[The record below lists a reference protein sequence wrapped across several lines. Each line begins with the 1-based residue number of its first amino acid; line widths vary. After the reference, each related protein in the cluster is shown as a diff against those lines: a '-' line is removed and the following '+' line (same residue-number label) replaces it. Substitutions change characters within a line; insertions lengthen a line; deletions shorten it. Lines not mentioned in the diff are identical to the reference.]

1 TKGDDFDGAVTSVG
15 TALIN
20 FANDVRP
27 IKRRLQTLKA
37 DAESFQSKISGD
49 EDWRE
54 DEDKINELDSL
65 NNDILQAVF
74 EYQRAE
80 RECAN
85 TITALFGGTT
95 FVATEPGE
103 QGSLGANQ
111 VAHGTSEA
119 LKDIE
124 TPWVTPQEH
133 DAPWW
138 EDVGNGIKD
147 FGVGIA
153 EDLGALVGLYG
164 EGGWG
169 VSSWSEWG
177 SNLKNNWG
185 DTLNG
190 LGSLVG
196 FYGKDGWGVSSFGEW
211 WGNFSSGWTEFA
223 HAVVPWR
230 EWGDRPGYVITQS
243 VLNIGSM
250 ALGGAGVVKA
260 LAKGARKVG
269 GDGSETSGDT
279 NGDTDSNGQ
288 PSDGQLQGLQQI
300 GNRPGQQSTQD
311 LQNQLDDMSLDQDQL
326 QGLQNS
332 LDDAEALENRATP
345 VGGGNDPVDV
355 DPAFNNGNGG
365 QYQSTGNGGGS
376 PGGSGGPGGG
386 SPDGPGS
393 GGHPSDP
400 GGPGGPSGPSG
411 PLGGLDGNGG
421 PDGQQNG
428 NQQDAGNT
436 ETPADPVDTDPARP
450 GNTPDGDAPN
460 SDLGETTD
468 PVDTDPVDTDPAD
481 TDPVDA
487 DTGDTDPAD
496 TDPVDTDPVD
506 NVDNNAPAGDTT
518 PGADP
523 DSGIDPNDPSTWPG
537 QVDEDGV
544 RHFDTDDAGEQYGEE
559 VLRPETYERLTESQR
574 EGLED
579 YTRQSWLNPILRGQ
593 ATTQQILDM
602 KWKSVGPGM
611 HLMDMVDGRISMTD
625 VERAFDNQKDLTEE
639 QRIIVNDIMQ
649 SENPDARLEQW
660 IDSAGGRGRMIQTF
674 DGFPTPE
681 EVDQRIADMDAGF
694 QRTAL
699 PEDVEVVRGLHDFSF
714 MKGFDPSSPN
724 AYEALKKMIGE
735 TQSDNAY
742 MSTSLGKNPT
752 VVDNNPY
759 EYKFHLNVPEGHPGV
774 WMGKSS
780 IYPDQRELIL
790 PRGTEYVI
798 RSVEKLGDGSIKVNA
813 DVLMPGKD

>member
-1 TKGDDFDGAVTSVG
+1 MISPEDVPIPPVDCDAVEKAGEKLKGDGDDVSQAGQDIKSSWQGLQGIYSAPEQETLFAAIDPVATKGDDFDGAVTSVG

-164 EGGWG
+164 EDGWG

-260 LAKGARKVG
+260 LAKSSRKIGG
-269 GDGSETSGDT
+269 GDVDT
-279 NGDTDSNGQ
+279 NTDAPNTDIDAPQ
-288 PSDGQLQGLQQI
+288 LQQI

-332 LDDAEALENRATP
+332 LDQSEGLDTHPSP
-345 VGGGNDPVDV
+345 VGGGDPIDV
-355 DPAFNNGNGG
+355 GDNR
-365 QYQSTGNGGGS
+365 
-376 PGGSGGPGGG
+376 PGGG
-386 SPDGPGS
+386 GGRSDGDTAS
-393 GGHPSDP
+393 G
-400 GGPGGPSGPSG
+400 
-411 PLGGLDGNGG
+411 
-421 PDGQQNG
+421 
-428 NQQDAGNT
+428 
-436 ETPADPVDTDPARP
+436 DPVDTDPAFHEGD
-450 GNTPDGDAPN
+450 GNQHGGDAPSGDAHGIPDPDGAPTPEADGTPPGEGHTPDTGS
-460 SDLGETTD
+460 SDGPANGPDVPDDPAD
-468 PVDTDPVDTDPAD
+468 PVDLDELTTTERMARAESLISDGARTFPDNDAATRYGQDYWNDYVENLPPEQRKSLFNYSTEPPQNHPTYVEMNGQLRRGETLDPEVRRDIENIDQAMQGR
-481 TDPVDA
+481 PVPEDIVVTRG
-487 DTGDTDPAD
+487 TGL
-496 TDPVDTDPVD
+496 
-506 NVDNNAPAGDTT
+506 GH
-518 PGADP
+518 
-523 DSGIDPNDPSTWPG
+523 IDVS
-537 QVDEDGV
+537 
-544 RHFDTDDAGEQYGEE
+544 
-559 VLRPETYERLTESQR
+559 PEKM
-574 EGLED
+574 
-579 YTRQSWLNPILRGQ
+579 P
-593 ATTQQILDM
+593 
-602 KWKSVGPGM
+602 
-611 HLMDMVDGRISMTD
+611 D
-625 VERAFDNQKDLTEE
+625 VEE
-639 QRIIVNDIMQ
+639 
-649 SENPDARLEQW
+649 
-660 IDSAGGRGRMIQTF
+660 
-674 DGFPTPE
+674 GFP
-681 EVDQRIADMDAGF
+681 
-694 QRTAL
+694 
-699 PEDVEVVRGLHDFSF
+699 
-714 MKGFDPSSPN
+714 DP
-724 AYEALKKMIGE
+724 G
-735 TQSDNAY
+735 Y
-742 MSTSLGKNPT
+742 MSTSLGSAAGAFK
-752 VVDNNPY
+752 DA
-759 EYKFHLNVPEGHPGV
+759 EAILHLRVPAGTPAL
-774 WMGKSS
+774 WMEKASDFGAGE
-780 IYPDQRELIL
+780 RELL
-790 PRGTEYVI
+790 LGRGATYRV
-798 RSVEKLGDGSIKVNA
+798 A
-813 DVLMPGKD
+813 DVVWSGGQWHVYGEVMAK